1 VETLV
6 GCESSRAPTEQAVIP
21 KEIKPVLPGN
31 LSFPIFLTNVSVH
44 SATSHRLRSL
54 PHTYRLSIPPFLCER
69 SATRKP
75 LLRYN
80 SLQHAPSGAS
90 QRPSQSSKESDKSP
104 TPASTSCTTSS
115 RHASSHI
122 CPNAALRQQQTCI
135 QSRSC
140 CLLVTPAAAAPA
152 PCCPP
157 EHDLAISM
165 EELPSP
171 LDSRSRSSLAADAA
185 AAAAAAA

>member
-1 VETLV
+1 MPRLIGCAACPTLPAYQ
-6 GCESSRAPTEQAVIP
+6 SRHSCVNAAQRANRCFATTPSNTR
-21 KEIKPVLPGN
+21 
-31 LSFPIFLTNVSVH
+31 PI
-44 SATSHRLRSL
+44 
-54 PHTYRLSIPPFLCER
+54 
-69 SATRKP
+69 
-75 LLRYN
+75 
-80 SLQHAPSGAS
+80 SGA
-90 QRPSQSSKESDKSP
+90 SQSSKESDKSP